1 MCAEIIDLAT
11 RHRTPGADEPPRHQP
26 TGLTTTAKNQRLRSE
41 RWEMWRKAA
50 AATRYWHTLL
60 RFTDAVFIAK
70 MHYVNEVRAHAETS
84 HQARWAIVNG
94 YRDALGRQLLTPA
107 PDMAIVNWK
116 RRHLSK
122 PYVGADKD
130 AIAKAIAEDIA
141 FLDAHQTGT
150 SRANKLRKRVSGVSV
165 LRDTRDEDGEE
176 LPDAS

>member
-1 MCAEIIDLAT
+1 
-11 RHRTPGADEPPRHQP
+11 
-26 TGLTTTAKNQRLRSE
+26 
-41 RWEMWRKAA
+41 
-50 AATRYWHTLL
+50 
-60 RFTDAVFIAK
+60 
-70 MHYVNEVRAHAETS
+70 VNEVRAYAETS

-122 PYVGADKD
+122 PYVGADKG

-165 LRDTRDEDGEE
+165 LRDEDGEE